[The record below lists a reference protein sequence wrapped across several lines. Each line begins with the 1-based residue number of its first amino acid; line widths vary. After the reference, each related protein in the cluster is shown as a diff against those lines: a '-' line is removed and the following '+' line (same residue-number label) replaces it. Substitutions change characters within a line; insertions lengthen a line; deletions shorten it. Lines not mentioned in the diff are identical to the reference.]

1 MVNFSRNRGLGYAKR
16 PDLVKDE
23 AVPGPGNYE
32 VSRSIGYK
40 SALGKIST
48 VTTKGNMNIKSEPPG
63 PGAYNVSNDLASN
76 SKTIDFFSSNR

>member
-1 MVNFSRNRGLGYAKR
+1 M
-16 PDLVKDE
+16 KDE

-32 VSRSIGYK
+32 VSRNIGYK

-48 VTTKGNMNIKSEPPG
+48 VTNKGNINLKSEPPG

-76 SKTIDFFSSNR
+76 SKSPDFFVCSKISLT

>member
-1 MVNFSRNRGLGYAKR
+1 MFFRNRGLGYAKR

-32 VSRSIGYK
+32 VSRTIGYK

-48 VTTKGNMNIKSEPPG
+48 ATTKGNMNIKSEPPG

-76 SKTIDFFSSNR
+76 STTTKTKVLDYF